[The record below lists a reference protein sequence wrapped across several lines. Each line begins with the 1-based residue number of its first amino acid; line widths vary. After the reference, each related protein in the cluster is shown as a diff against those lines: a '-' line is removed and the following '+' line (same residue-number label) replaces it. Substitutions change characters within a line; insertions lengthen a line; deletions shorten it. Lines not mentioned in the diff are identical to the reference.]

1 MRYDTRTMVRSAPLL
16 VLCALAGCSEENPA
30 VLWLA
35 PDQVETRVALVDTEP
50 RPY

>member
-1 MRYDTRTMVRSAPLL
+1 MARTACL
-16 VLCALAGCSEENPA
+16 VLLGALTGCPDSNPA

-50 RPY
+50 GPY